1 MNIVQFG
8 LESWGQNHAKTLS
21 DFGVLSAVFDS
32 DLSKSKE
39 IGQKYSVNYY
49 DSVEQLISSE
59 SFDGAIVDK
68 NMSIQTIT
76 DLLYDKKHVFLEKLS
91 EINSIEFQKLKELS
105 EKKKVVLTCGFNE
118 RFKSS
123 VNLLREFI
131 EQKKFG
137 EILMLEFYRQGD
149 LSYQNRGLIFESSIN
164 DIDIANV
171 LIGSFPVVVFTRLGN
186 SESKK
191 EDFAS
196 IMLGYENNKT
206 AIILSKGIS
215 SEKMKKMRVI
225 CSDAVLELDLHTD
238 EIMISGQQSLGVTKR
253 VNTMKHH
260 IQNFIESAEG
270 KNELF
275 VKPNEIINLTKIAE
289 GALLSGKQG
298 VPIYLDLK

>member
-68 NMSIQTIT
+68 NVSIQTIT

-238 EIMISGQQSLGVTKR
+238 EIMISGQQSLGITER

-260 IQNFIESAEG
+260 IQNFIESVEG

>member
-68 NMSIQTIT
+68 NVSIQTIT

>member
-8 LESWGQNHAKTLS
+8 LESWGENHAKTLS

-238 EIMISGQQSLGVTKR
+238 EIMISGQQSLAVTKR

>member
-8 LESWGQNHAKTLS
+8 LESWGENHAKTLS

-225 CSDAVLELDLHTD
+225 CSDAILELDLHTD

>member
-8 LESWGQNHAKTLS
+8 LESWGENHAKTLS

>member
-68 NMSIQTIT
+68 NVSIQTIT

-238 EIMISGQQSLGVTKR
+238 EIMISGQQSLGITER

-270 KNELF
+270 KNQLF

>member
-8 LESWGQNHAKTLS
+8 LESWGENHAKTLS

-270 KNELF
+270 KNKLF

>member
-8 LESWGQNHAKTLS
+8 LESWGENHAKTLS

-68 NMSIQTIT
+68 NVSIQTIT

>member
-68 NMSIQTIT
+68 NVSIQTIT

-270 KNELF
+270 KNQLF

>member
-8 LESWGQNHAKTLS
+8 LESWGENHAKTLS

-68 NMSIQTIT
+68 NVSIQTIT

-225 CSDAVLELDLHTD
+225 CSDAILELDLHTD

>member
-8 LESWGQNHAKTLS
+8 LESWGENHAKTLS

-270 KNELF
+270 KNQLF